1 MKKQIL
7 PWLILACALGLSGTA
22 AYYSI
27 IGLSLLFSSIAI
39 PVIIM
44 ASFLEVSKIIIA
56 SLLHSYWK
64 GLNMILKSYLT
75 ISLVILSLITSLG
88 IYGLLS
94 SGYQDTL
101 NKVNI
106 VDKQIEV
113 LDAKQNRFKESLIY
127 LQTEKQS
134 IDQSISELRNGLA
147 NNKIQYRDR
156 ETGEIITTTSSA
168 NRRSLEA
175 QLSKSIETRDKISSE
190 IIVLQD
196 SIFSIDTQILNIESN
211 TELAAE
217 LGPLTY
223 ISKLTGKS
231 MDSVVNI
238 LTMMIIFI
246 FDPLAI
252 SLVLASNHAFSLT
265 KRKKLEPESTPEPTP
280 EPTSKPEPKPLVS
293 PAIEK
298 MKNMINNPSISVWRR
313 NKLKEKLDKGDH
325 TIDYN

>member
-64 GLNMILKSYLT
+64 GLNVILRGYLT
-75 ISLVILSLITSLG
+75 ASLIVLSLITSLG

-101 NKVNI
+101 NKVN
-106 VDKQIEV
+106 VVNKHIEV
-113 LDAKQNRFKESLIY
+113 LDTKRDRFNESLTY
-127 LQTEKQS
+127 LQNEKQS
-134 IDQSISELRNGLA
+134 TDQSISELRNGLA
-147 NNKIQYRDR
+147 NNKVQYRDR
-156 ETGEIITTTSSA
+156 QTGEIITTTSSA
-168 NRRSLEA
+168 NRKSLEN
-175 QLSKSIETRDKISSE
+175 QLDKSTETRDKISDK
-190 IIVLQD
+190 IVVLQD
-196 SIFSIDTQILNIESN
+196 SISNIDIQILNIESDM
-211 TELAAE
+211 ELAAE

-252 SLVLASNHAFSLT
+252 SLVLAANYAFTLI
-265 KRKKLEPESTPEPTP
+265 KP
-280 EPTSKPEPKPLVS
+280 KPEPVS
-293 PAIEK
+293 EPVKLEEPKRQDPPNPIVEK
-298 MKNMINNPSISVWRR
+298 MKNIVNNPSISAWRR
-313 NKLKEKLDKGDH
+313 NKVKDKLDKGDY